1 MELTVQEQ
9 THSTGAAESP
19 PDITKRLRAIRAGLP
34 GQMLKERLQTA
45 RICYG
50 MLYTEA
56 EIRKKVADTLPPRV
70 GLVRGAVLEPIEN
83 YSPPFLTAPSSSM
96 TMPSRPG
103 CSRSFSSRRHA
114 TMANGRWTRGSS
126 GKLSALSSGL

>member
-70 GLVRGAVLEPIEN
+70 GLVRRVG
-83 YSPPFLTAPSSSM
+83 
-96 TMPSRPG
+96 
-103 CSRSFSSRRHA
+103 
-114 TMANGRWTRGSS
+114 TRGRPRAHRELQPPHS
-126 GKLSALSSGL
+126 